1 MDGKANRAHYWT
13 MKMLLA
19 LLLVAAPSVAYADTI
34 TLTAEQAEAAKESG
48 ASRNA
53 RDAELGLEPGRDH
66 TIHGE
71 MGVAV
76 GTGGYRSM
84 YGTAIVP
91 LGDSATLGLSFAQEQ
106 YNGGRYGRYR
116 NGY

>member
-1 MDGKANRAHYWT
+1 MDAKADRAHYRM

-19 LLLVAAPSVAYADTI
+19 LLLIAAPAVAFADTI
-34 TLTAEQAEAAKESG
+34 TLTAEQAEAAKEAG

-53 RDAELGLEPGRDH
+53 RDAELGLEPGRDRS
-66 TIHGE
+66 IHGE

-91 LGDSATLGLSFAQEQ
+91 LGDNAVLGLSYSQEQ
-106 YNGGRYGRYR
+106 YNNRGRRYR
-116 NGY
+116 GGY

>member
-1 MDGKANRAHYWT
+1 MDVKADRAHYNA
-13 MKMLLA
+13 MKFLLA
-19 LLLVAAPSVAYADTI
+19 LMLVAAPTVAFADTI
-34 TLTAEQAEAAKESG
+34 TLTAEQAEAAKEAG

-53 RDAELGLEPGRDH
+53 EDAARGLEPGRDRA
-66 TIHGE
+66 IHGE
-71 MGVAV
+71 MGVGI

-91 LGDSATLGLSFAQEQ
+91 LGDNATLGLSFENEQ